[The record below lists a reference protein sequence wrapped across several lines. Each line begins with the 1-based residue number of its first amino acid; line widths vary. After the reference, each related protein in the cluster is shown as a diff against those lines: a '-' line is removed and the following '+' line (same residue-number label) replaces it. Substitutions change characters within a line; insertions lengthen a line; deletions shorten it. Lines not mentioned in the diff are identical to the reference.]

1 MGGMMAPQP
10 MAQPEQQTK
19 PTGMFGAGK
28 GSWVDA
34 VQAAIGGFLAARGNP
49 AGGALLGMAN
59 QRRQTGMAE
68 QQHQQRRGEDFED
81 YVKKQA
87 WDLQN
92 KPPVN
97 NDTVADYEFIVK
109 QLGPEAG
116 QQFLRSKTLPPP
128 QFMNVPGLGLVQMP
142 SAGAPQMPTAPVGK
156 LTPIDD
162 GGPAPQGPGGFR
174 SPGY

>member
-1 MGGMMAPQP
+1 
-10 MAQPEQQTK
+10 MAQPEQQPK

-34 VQAAIGGFLAARGNP
+34 VQAAIGGYLAARGNP

-97 NDTVADYEFIVK
+97 NDTVADYEFIK
-109 QLGPEAG
+109 GLFGEEKAK
-116 QQFLRSKTLPPP
+116 LMLENTKINPP
-128 QFMNVPGLGLVQMP
+128 QFMNLPGVGIVQIP
-142 SAGAPQMPTAPVGK
+142 RSGGSPQGGAPAAPGVTF
-156 LTPIDD
+156 TPIDD
-162 GGPAPQGPGGFR
+162 GGPAPQGPGNFQF
-174 SPGY
+174 PF